1 MKRFQ
6 YLTDRERRRVDDALE
21 VICEEY
27 CLSTTQVIRILRHT
41 AIHQGGGN
49 YSIEIRTLRMP
60 VLIERE
66 PKTE

>member
-27 CLSTTQVIRILRHT
+27 CLSATQVMRILRS
-41 AIHQGGGN
+41 APIYKGGEN
-49 YSIEIRTLRMP
+49 YNIEIRTLRIP
-60 VLIERE
+60 VLIERDLKME
-66 PKTE
+66 